1 MIDLLKNI
9 VNILA
14 TIVEFLKSTILGIFN
29 LISNISSWVT
39 YSISLINSLIPT
51 QILVFILLT
60 ITISVILFLIDRK

>member
-1 MIDLLKNI
+1 MNDLLKNI

-29 LISNISSWVT
+29 LISNISNWVT
-39 YSISLINSLIPT
+39 YSIGLINSLIPT
-51 QILVFILLT
+51 QILVFILLA